1 MKNKKIETKQTKEKK
16 KQKRCEEEEEKEE
29 EANRN
34 KGLRQIAHNK
44 KKRIITER
52 MRYRLFF
59 HSFYIKNKISKNL
72 SINYLQFCFN
82 QKTFRRFSCV
92 LFFLTPYNLEIF

>member
-16 KQKRCEEEEEKEE
+16 KQKRCEEEEENE

-59 HSFYIKNKISKNL
+59 S
-72 SINYLQFCFN
+72 
-82 QKTFRRFSCV
+82 
-92 LFFLTPYNLEIF
+92 FFLH

>member
-16 KQKRCEEEEEKEE
+16 KQKRCEEEEEEKEEEEE

-34 KGLRQIAHNK
+34 KGLRQIAHNE
-44 KKRIITER
+44 KKRIIIER

-59 HSFYIKNKISKNL
+59 
-72 SINYLQFCFN
+72 
-82 QKTFRRFSCV
+82 FS
-92 LFFLTPYNLEIF
+92 FFLH